1 MRWAGA
7 TREGRVKR
15 RSYFGAIMAG
25 ARTTAEGMAVTM
37 AQYFRRPTTVQYPD
51 RTDVPVVDSLPER
64 YRGFL
69 EVDMDICTACKAC
82 ERDCPINVIAIDVEK
97 VGDQRVMTRFDID
110 MGKCMYCGI
119 CVESCPIPAV
129 APGDLEPTKCIR
141 MTREFEGATS
151 EFSSLTFRFVQNGD
165 PVVPYKPQKGEVPP
179 TPKRGLIARE
189 VRRTAASVNPMAFRW
204 SQALQAGGGV
214 AELTRSGVVQ
224 LRAEEL
230 APKVAAARAS
240 GDEAAAIAQ
249 LLVAEAL
256 ARTDCEKCGWPT
268 CRAYADAIASGGDR
282 ALDKCEPGG
291 ARATRDTHLIVQLR
305 RGATAVEAATHATAA
320 TLRRHK

>member
-1 MRWAGA
+1 MR
-7 TREGRVKR
+7 R
-15 RSYFGAIMAG
+15 RSYFGAIVAG
-25 ARTTAEGMAVTM
+25 VRTTAEGMAVTM

-51 RTDVPVVDSLPER
+51 RTDVAVVDSLPER

-82 ERDCPINVIAIDVEK
+82 ERDCPINVIAIDIEK

-129 APGDLEPTKCIR
+129 APGDLEETKCIR

-151 EFSSLTFRFVQNGD
+151 EFSSLTFRFVQSGD
-165 PVVPYKPQKGEVPP
+165 PVVPYKPTKGLVPP
-179 TPKRGLIARE
+179 TSRRGLIARE
-189 VRRTAASVNPMAFRW
+189 VRRTAQSVNPVAFRW
-204 SQALQAGGGV
+204 SQAQKAGGSL
-214 AELTRSGVVQ
+214 ADLTRSELVQ
-224 LRAEEL
+224 ARAEAL
-230 APKVAAARAS
+230 ATQVAAARAAA
-240 GDEAAAIAQ
+240 DEPAAVAQ

-268 CRAYADAIASGGDR
+268 CRAYADAIVSGADR

-291 ARATRDTHLIVQLR
+291 ARATRDTNLIVQLR
-305 RGATAVEAATHATAA
+305 RGVAPVDAAAHASAA
-320 TLRRHK
+320 TLRRHR